1 MLHNEKNS
9 NSVGTQQN
17 QPEDSFD
24 LNKTM
29 QNLPNSDIAND
40 RSQEAKRKN
49 Y

>member
-29 QNLPNSDIAND
+29 QNLPNSCLLYTS
-40 RSQEAKRKN
+40 RCV
-49 Y
+49 